1 MKGENK
7 MSQSEVLELI
17 NQYNSTDRKVIKSNL
32 QRIMTKYRFK
42 PKDIMTLG
50 FACKQVYGWT
60 TLSNPTMPLFPQA
73 LKISVAFNFNV
84 NEFLQ

>member
-1 MKGENK
+1 
-7 MSQSEVLELI
+7 
-17 NQYNSTDRKVIKSNL
+17 
-32 QRIMTKYRFK
+32 MTKYRFK